1 MNDLFSNVKIK
12 LGGMSTT
19 KFQMFDQTEGD
30 VVTCSVAVIG
40 LSGIGLGLTV
50 RIRQPLDNITY
61 LKQTCRV
68 RGRPV

>member
-1 MNDLFSNVKIK
+1 
-12 LGGMSTT
+12 MSTT

-50 RIRQPLDNITY
+50 RIRQPLDNMTG
-61 LKQTCRV
+61 LKQDL
-68 RGRPV
+68 